1 MKKWSM
7 NAKLV
12 LILSIFIVASAV
24 ISLVG
29 ISSMSNL
36 KEALGNIVAVNAAR
50 VDDAHEIK
58 SLFLIQLINEKNF
71 IIADTKENM
80 DVYQKRLN
88 DRNEEMKKQIEEAY
102 KISSNLGKNDLDQ
115 FKAVYNEWWQT
126 TTEEIK
132 LSAAGDN
139 KNAFHLSTTK
149 GRELRLKGESIMD
162 HIIKRNQT
170 SMKEEDDRADNLYS
184 KSRTA
189 MMIVSVL
196 SVVAGI
202 LFAFFMMKAISRA
215 INRVIDNLKDSSEQ
229 VTSAAQEI
237 AASSHELSGAS
248 TEQASSLEETA
259 SSIEE
264 LNSMV
269 QKNAENATKTFE
281 LADHSRES
289 ATRGKEVVQNMMN
302 AIGDINVSNN
312 SIMESINE
320 SNRKI
325 SEIVNVISEI
335 GNKTKVINDIVFQTK
350 LLSFNAS
357 VEAARAGEN
366 GKGFAV
372 VAEEVGNLASM
383 SGNAAQ
389 EIATMLDESI
399 KKVEGIVDE
408 TKKKVEGLIVEGK
421 NKVAVG
427 TRIAK
432 ECGVVLDEIVVNI
445 GSVTTMAS
453 EISSACQ
460 EQAAGVQEIN
470 KAMGQLDQVTQ
481 TNSATSEQTASA
493 AQELSAQAESLS
505 SVINVLVET
514 IRGSKE
520 IQSNVH
526 VLAGNPKGRLASD
539 HRHLPG
545 QTDPRF
551 SDV

>member
-29 ISSMSNL
+29 ISSMANL

-58 SLFLIQLINEKNF
+58 SLFFIQLINEKNF

-170 SMKEEDDRADNLYS
+170 SMKEEDDRADNLYD

-302 AIGDINVSNN
+302 AIGDINVSND

-389 EIATMLDESI
+389 EIAAMLDESI
-399 KKVEGIVDE
+399 KKVEGIVEE

-505 SVINVLVET
+505 TVINVLVET

-520 IQSNVH
+520 MQNNGH
-526 VLAGNPKGRLASD
+526 VLAGNPKGRLV
-539 HRHLPG
+539 P
-545 QTDPRF
+545 
-551 SDV
+551 DV